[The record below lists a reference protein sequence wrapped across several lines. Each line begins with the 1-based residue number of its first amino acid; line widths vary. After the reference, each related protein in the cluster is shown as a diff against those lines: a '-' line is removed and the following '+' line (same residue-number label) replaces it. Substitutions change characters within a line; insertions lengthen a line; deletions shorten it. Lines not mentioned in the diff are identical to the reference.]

1 MSLGEKL
8 RALREEKGLTQG
20 ELGKALHMTQ
30 RKISYLEN
38 DRFEPNLQDL
48 RELCL
53 FFRVSADALLGL
65 PPLASQTKKTP

>member
-1 MSLGEKL
+1 MI
-8 RALREEKGLTQG
+8 RAMREEKGLTQG

-48 RELCL
+48 RDLCR
-53 FFRVSADALLGL
+53 FFQVSADSLLGL
-65 PPLASQTKKTP
+65 SASPEINKKKTS